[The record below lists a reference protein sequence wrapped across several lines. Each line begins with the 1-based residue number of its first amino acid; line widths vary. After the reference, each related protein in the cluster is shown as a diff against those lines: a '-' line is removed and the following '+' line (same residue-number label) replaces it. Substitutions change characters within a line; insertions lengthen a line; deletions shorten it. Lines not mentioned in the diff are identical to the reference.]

1 MRKSK
6 LPKNDELEGM
16 SEYDNTDGNK
26 DIDKDISVEPTVV
39 ITRARRT
46 DINTLPS
53 SQSGMQKIMRVEIPP
68 KALLTSENL
77 QRTERYLE
85 KGRIRF

>member
-6 LPKNDELEGM
+6 PPKNNELKEI

-26 DIDKDISVEPTVV
+26 NINKDILVEPIIA

-53 SQSGMQKIMRVEIPP
+53 SQSNMQKIIGIEIPP

-77 QRTERYLE
+77 
-85 KGRIRF
+85 